1 MRRIEVSD
9 TTIAEISKMLADGS
23 SKKSVCERFGISND
37 VLYRIQ
43 AENNICG
50 KSDESN
56 RFTLSDEKQKILY
69 ASFENTDLTLRQ
81 ISNNINCDYFVMLR
95 YLREKYGQSGLDN
108 RKARLYSIS
117 KSGSNNPH
125 KNLLKENSTN
135 WKGGHPDDG
144 SGYTLVFDDDN
155 WMTTH
160 KANEY
165 VYEHQLTFLKA
176 LGLHKMPNNF
186 VIHHIDLDKK
196 NNEIDNLAFLTN
208 SAHARLHSILRN
220 HKINNHPEDLDNQLT
235 LDEYLGKIGL
245 TIHSYPSEF
254 TSFCV
259 DMNVYNYCL
268 SNVAIVTIKGLNSI
282 TQCVVDSLLY

>member
-1 MRRIEVSD
+1 
-9 TTIAEISKMLADGS
+9 MLADGS

-50 KSDESN
+50 KFDESN
-56 RFTLSDEKQKILY
+56 RFTLSDEKQKILF

-81 ISNNINCDYFVMLR
+81 ISNEIHCDYFVMLR
-95 YLREKYGQSGLDN
+95 YLREKYGQDSLDT

-125 KNLLKENSTN
+125 KNLLRENSKK

-155 WMTTH
+155 WMISR
-160 KANEY
+160 KANGY
-165 VYEHQLTFLKA
+165 VYEHQLVFLKA
-176 LGLHKMPNNF
+176 LGLRKMPKDF
-186 VIHHIDLDKK
+186 VIHHIDRNKK
-196 NNEIDNLAFLTN
+196 NNQLDNLALMHKST
-208 SAHARLHSILRN
+208 HARLHAILKN
-220 HKINNHPEDLDNQLT
+220 HKINNHTEDFDNQIT

-245 TIHSYPSEF
+245 TIDSYPFEF
-254 TSFCV
+254 TSFCI

-268 SNVAIVTIKGLNSI
+268 SNVAIVTDKGLHLI
-282 TQCVVDSLLY
+282 THCVINALLY